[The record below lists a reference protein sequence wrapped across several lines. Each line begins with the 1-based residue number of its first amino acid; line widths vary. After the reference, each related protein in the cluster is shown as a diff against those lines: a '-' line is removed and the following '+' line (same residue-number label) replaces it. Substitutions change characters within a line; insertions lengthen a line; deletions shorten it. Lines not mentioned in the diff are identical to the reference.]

1 VLSCGRLV
9 FMAKA
14 ARDNRQTRASEGC
27 TREEGAREGFHSGRT
42 LFGADDEQM
51 VGLLV
56 EVDAA
61 PTSEAAERG
70 LLVRI
75 ACTRHE
81 PEPSYGRQS
90 PVHVSSTCCTP
101 TSPAVRRRC
110 MQCKRILMGCATRP
124 QTTTHSCDAEVVLM
138 RRRSHDSTRCDAMR
152 CDDARREAM
161 RVGDSPSF
169 CRPTSFSSITSVYL
183 LGQLQWLTAAPTR
196 MQPISAA

>member
-1 VLSCGRLV
+1 MPWSTCEFYLRVKARPLSEYAGSEKAPPAQRSARAPKATRVLSCGRLV

-152 CDDARREAM
+152 
-161 RVGDSPSF
+161 
-169 CRPTSFSSITSVYL
+169 
-183 LGQLQWLTAAPTR
+183 
-196 MQPISAA
+196 